1 MPDNREAITAALMAN
16 KTAWSSLLGALIIQG
31 SVDPQLVY
39 QHLKSSQEALYLKG
53 LTSLAEAIDM
63 YILAVEAWTLA
74 SFDA

>member
-1 MPDNREAITAALMAN
+1 MPDNREAFAAALMAN

-31 SVDPQLVY
+31 SVDPQRVY
-39 QHLKSSQEALYLKG
+39 QHLKSSQDALYLEG